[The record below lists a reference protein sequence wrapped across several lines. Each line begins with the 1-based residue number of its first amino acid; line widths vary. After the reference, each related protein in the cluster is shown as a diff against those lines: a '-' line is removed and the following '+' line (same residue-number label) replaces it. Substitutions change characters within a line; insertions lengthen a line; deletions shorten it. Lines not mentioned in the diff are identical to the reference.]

1 MTAWIPPDVSS
12 EVTADAAR
20 RSALYRRSVAQVRD
34 LRTHVFTRRGVVKA
48 VNGVSFQVRA
58 GETLGLVGESG
69 SGKTMTCLSILR
81 LLPRGARIVSGEIW
95 WQGTNLAAASEATVE
110 RVRGKQIGMV
120 LQNALAALDPV
131 FTIGTQVGE
140 PLVMHQHMS
149 WRAALRRVVELLRMV
164 KVVAPELRLHS
175 YPHEL
180 SGGMR
185 QRVSSAAAIGCAPA
199 LLIADE
205 PTTALDVTTQRQYLD
220 LLMELQ
226 QATGMAIM
234 FVTHDISLVG
244 NMCDQLAVF
253 YGGLLVE
260 YGLRQQVLSQPSHPY
275 TAALLQSIPQLGEP
289 RERLPSI
296 AGEPPDL
303 GRLPLAVPFIRAVT
317 QLSTCAGRASP
328 RRCLRW
334 PRVGRCAA
342 GCGSR
347 TMTEA
352 LLEVCDLVKHF
363 PVTRGVLRGK
373 QIGTVQAVD
382 GLSFTI
388 QPGKPLPSLGNLAA
402 VKPPSPI

>member
-1 MTAWIPPDVSS
+1 
-12 EVTADAAR
+12 
-20 RSALYRRSVAQVRD
+20 
-34 LRTHVFTRRGVVKA
+34 
-48 VNGVSFQVRA
+48 
-58 GETLGLVGESG
+58 
-69 SGKTMTCLSILR
+69 MTCLSILR

-95 WQGTNLAAASEATVE
+95 LQGTNLAAASEATVE

-140 PLVMHQHMS
+140 PLVVHQNMS

-185 QRVSSAAAIGCAPA
+185 QRVSSAAAIGCTPA

-260 YGLRQQVLSQPSHPY
+260 YGPRQQVLSQPSHPY

-303 GRLPLAVPFIRAVT
+303 GRLPAGCPFHPRCDAALDMCRTGEPPPVFTLA
-317 QLSTCAGRASP
+317 QGRQV
-328 RRCLRW
+328 RCWLREQDHD
-334 PRVGRCAA
+334 RSAA
-342 GCGSR
+342 G
-347 TMTEA
+347 
-352 LLEVCDLVKHF
+352 
-363 PVTRGVLRGK
+363 
-373 QIGTVQAVD
+373 
-382 GLSFTI
+382 
-388 QPGKPLPSLGNLAA
+388 SL
-402 VKPPSPI
+402 

>member
-1 MTAWIPPDVSS
+1 MLPD
-12 EVTADAAR
+12 AQPANDAPLLA
-20 RSALYRRSVAQVRD
+20 VRD

-95 WQGTNLAAASEATVE
+95 LQGTNLAAASEAAME

-140 PLVMHQHMS
+140 PLVMHQNMS

-164 KVVAPELRLHS
+164 KVVAPELRVHS

-260 YGLRQQVLSQPSHPY
+260 YGPRQQVLSQPSHPY
-275 TAALLQSIPQLGEP
+275 TVALLQSIPQLGEP
-289 RERLPSI
+289 RDRLPSI

-303 GRLPLAVPFIRAVT
+303 ARLPAGCPFHPRCDAALDVCQTGEPPPVFTLA
-317 QLSTCAGRASP
+317 QGRQV
-328 RRCLRW
+328 RCWLREQDHD
-334 PRVGRCAA
+334 RSAA
-342 GCGSR
+342 G
-347 TMTEA
+347 
-352 LLEVCDLVKHF
+352 
-363 PVTRGVLRGK
+363 
-373 QIGTVQAVD
+373 
-382 GLSFTI
+382 
-388 QPGKPLPSLGNLAA
+388 
-402 VKPPSPI
+402 SP

>member
-1 MTAWIPPDVSS
+1 MLP
-12 EVTADAAR
+12 E
-20 RSALYRRSVAQVRD
+20 AQYANGAPLLAVRD
-34 LRTHVFTRRGVVKA
+34 LRTYVFTRRGVVKA

-95 WQGTNLAAASEATVE
+95 LQGTNLATASEAAVE

-140 PLVMHQHMS
+140 PLVVHHNMS

-260 YGLRQQVLSQPSHPY
+260 YGPRQQVLSQPSHPY

-303 GRLPLAVPFIRAVT
+303 GRLPAGCPFHPRCDAALDVCRTGEPPPVFTLA
-317 QLSTCAGRASP
+317 QGRQV
-328 RRCLRW
+328 RCWLREQDDD
-334 PRVGRCAA
+334 RSAA
-342 GCGSR
+342 G
-347 TMTEA
+347 
-352 LLEVCDLVKHF
+352 
-363 PVTRGVLRGK
+363 
-373 QIGTVQAVD
+373 
-382 GLSFTI
+382 
-388 QPGKPLPSLGNLAA
+388 SL
-402 VKPPSPI
+402 

>member
-1 MTAWIPPDVSS
+1 LL
-12 EVTADAAR
+12 E
-20 RSALYRRSVAQVRD
+20 VRD
-34 LRTHVFTRRGVVKA
+34 LRTQVFTRRGVVKA

-95 WQGTNLAAASEATVE
+95 LQGANLATASEAVME

-140 PLVMHQHMS
+140 PLVIHHNMS
-149 WRAALRRVVELLRMV
+149 WRAALQRVVELLRMV
-164 KVVAPELRLHS
+164 KVIAPELRVHS

-220 LLMELQ
+220 LLLELQ

-260 YGLRQQVLSQPSHPY
+260 YGPRQQVLSQPSHPY
-275 TAALLQSIPQLGEP
+275 TVALLQSIPYLGEP
-289 RERLPSI
+289 RDRLPSI

-303 GRLPLAVPFIRAVT
+303 GRLP
-317 QLSTCAGRASP
+317 
-328 RRCLRW
+328 
-334 PRVGRCAA
+334 A
-342 GCGSR
+342 GCPFHPRCDVALDVCR
-347 TMTEA
+347 TGE
-352 LLEVCDLVKHF
+352 
-363 PVTRGVLRGK
+363 
-373 QIGTVQAVD
+373 
-382 GLSFTI
+382 
-388 QPGKPLPSLGNLAA
+388 
-402 VKPPSPI
+402 PPSVFTLAQGHQVRCWLRETADQRG

>member
-1 MTAWIPPDVSS
+1 MLA
-12 EVTADAAR
+12 
-20 RSALYRRSVAQVRD
+20 VRD
-34 LRTHVFTRRGVVKA
+34 LRTHIFTRRGVVKA

-69 SGKTMTCLSILR
+69 SGKTMTCLSILG
-81 LLPRGARIVSGEIW
+81 LLPRGARIVSGEIVL
-95 WQGTNLAAASEATVE
+95 QGTNLAAASEATME
-110 RVRGKQIGMV
+110 HVRGKQIGMV

-260 YGLRQQVLSQPSHPY
+260 YGPRQQVLSQPSHPY

-289 RERLPSI
+289 RTRLPSI

-303 GRLPLAVPFIRAVT
+303 GRLP
-317 QLSTCAGRASP
+317 
-328 RRCLRW
+328 
-334 PRVGRCAA
+334 A
-342 GCGSR
+342 GCPFHPRCDAALDGCR
-347 TMTEA
+347 TGEPP
-352 LLEVCDLVKHF
+352 
-363 PVTRGVLRGK
+363 PVFTLAQGRQVRCWLRAPRMDADKRG
-373 QIGTVQAVD
+373 
-382 GLSFTI
+382 
-388 QPGKPLPSLGNLAA
+388 
-402 VKPPSPI
+402 

>member
-1 MTAWIPPDVSS
+1 MTPD
-12 EVTADAAR
+12 
-20 RSALYRRSVAQVRD
+20 AQPANDVPLLAVRD

-69 SGKTMTCLSILR
+69 SGKTMTSLSILR
-81 LLPRGARIVSGEIW
+81 LLPRGARIVSGEIML
-95 WQGTNLAAASEATVE
+95 QGTDLAAASAATME

-140 PLVMHQHMS
+140 PLVVHQHMS

-164 KVVAPELRLHS
+164 KVVAPELRVHS

-185 QRVSSAAAIGCAPA
+185 QRVSSAAAIGCTPA

-220 LLMELQ
+220 LLLELQ

-253 YGGLLVE
+253 YGGLLVG
-260 YGLRQQVLSQPSHPY
+260 YGPRQQVLSQPSHPY
-275 TAALLQSIPQLGEP
+275 TAALLQSLPQLGEP

-296 AGEPPDL
+296 AGEPPDP
-303 GRLPLAVPFIRAVT
+303 GRLPAGCPFHPRCDAALDMCRTGEPPPVFTLA
-317 QLSTCAGRASP
+317 QGRQV
-328 RRCLRW
+328 RCWLREQDYD
-334 PRVGRCAA
+334 RSAA
-342 GCGSR
+342 G
-347 TMTEA
+347 
-352 LLEVCDLVKHF
+352 
-363 PVTRGVLRGK
+363 
-373 QIGTVQAVD
+373 
-382 GLSFTI
+382 
-388 QPGKPLPSLGNLAA
+388 SL
-402 VKPPSPI
+402 

>member
-1 MTAWIPPDVSS
+1 MLPDAQPAS
-12 EVTADAAR
+12 AAP
-20 RSALYRRSVAQVRD
+20 LLEVRD
-34 LRTHVFTRRGVVKA
+34 LRTHIFTRRGVVKA

-81 LLPRGARIVSGEIW
+81 LLPRGARIVSGQIVL
-95 WQGTNLAAASEATVE
+95 QGKDLVVASEATVE
-110 RVRGKQIGMV
+110 RLRGKQIGMV

-140 PLVMHQHMS
+140 PLVMHQKMS

-164 KVVAPELRLHS
+164 KVVAPEIRVHS

-260 YGLRQQVLSQPSHPY
+260 YGPRQQVLSQPSHPY

-303 GRLPLAVPFIRAVT
+303 GRLPAGCPFHPRCDAALDVCRTGEPPPVFTLA
-317 QLSTCAGRASP
+317 QGRQV
-328 RRCLRW
+328 RCWLREQDHD
-334 PRVGRCAA
+334 RSAA
-342 GCGSR
+342 G
-347 TMTEA
+347 
-352 LLEVCDLVKHF
+352 
-363 PVTRGVLRGK
+363 
-373 QIGTVQAVD
+373 
-382 GLSFTI
+382 
-388 QPGKPLPSLGNLAA
+388 SL
-402 VKPPSPI
+402 

>member
-1 MTAWIPPDVSS
+1 MLPD
-12 EVTADAAR
+12 
-20 RSALYRRSVAQVRD
+20 AQYANNTPLLAVRD
-34 LRTHVFTRRGVVKA
+34 LRTHIFTRRGVVKA

-81 LLPRGARIVSGEIW
+81 LLPRGARIVSGEIL
-95 WQGTNLAAASEATVE
+95 WQGTNLAAVSAATVE

-140 PLVMHQHMS
+140 PLVMHQNMS

-164 KVVAPELRLHS
+164 KVVAPELRVHS

-220 LLMELQ
+220 LLLELQ

-260 YGLRQQVLSQPSHPY
+260 YGPRQQVLSQPSHPY
-275 TAALLQSIPQLGEP
+275 TVALLQSIPQLGEP
-289 RERLPSI
+289 RDRLPSI

-303 GRLPLAVPFIRAVT
+303 GRLPAGCPFHPRCDAALDGCRTGEPPPVFTLA
-317 QLSTCAGRASP
+317 QGRQV
-328 RRCLRW
+328 RCWLREQEHD
-334 PRVGRCAA
+334 RSAA
-342 GCGSR
+342 G
-347 TMTEA
+347 
-352 LLEVCDLVKHF
+352 
-363 PVTRGVLRGK
+363 
-373 QIGTVQAVD
+373 
-382 GLSFTI
+382 
-388 QPGKPLPSLGNLAA
+388 SL
-402 VKPPSPI
+402 

>member
-1 MTAWIPPDVSS
+1 MLPDAQPAS
-12 EVTADAAR
+12 AAP
-20 RSALYRRSVAQVRD
+20 LLEVRD
-34 LRTHVFTRRGVVKA
+34 LRTHIFTRSGVVKA

-81 LLPRGARIVSGEIW
+81 LLPRGARIVSGQIVL
-95 WQGTNLAAASEATVE
+95 QGRDLVAASEATVE
-110 RVRGKQIGMV
+110 RLRGKQIGMV

-140 PLVMHQHMS
+140 PLVMHQKMS

-164 KVVAPELRLHS
+164 KVVAPEIRVHS

-185 QRVSSAAAIGCAPA
+185 QRVASAAAIGCAPA

-244 NMCDQLAVF
+244 NMCDHLAVF

-260 YGLRQQVLSQPSHPY
+260 YGPRQQVLSQPSHPY

-303 GRLPLAVPFIRAVT
+303 GRLPAGCPFHPRCDAALDVCRTGEPPPVFTLA
-317 QLSTCAGRASP
+317 QGRQV
-328 RRCLRW
+328 RCWLREQDHD
-334 PRVGRCAA
+334 RSAA
-342 GCGSR
+342 G
-347 TMTEA
+347 
-352 LLEVCDLVKHF
+352 
-363 PVTRGVLRGK
+363 
-373 QIGTVQAVD
+373 
-382 GLSFTI
+382 
-388 QPGKPLPSLGNLAA
+388 SL
-402 VKPPSPI
+402 

>member
-1 MTAWIPPDVSS
+1 MLPDAQPAS
-12 EVTADAAR
+12 AAP
-20 RSALYRRSVAQVRD
+20 LLEVRD
-34 LRTHVFTRRGVVKA
+34 LRTHIFTRSGVVKA

-81 LLPRGARIVSGEIW
+81 LLPRGARIVSGQIIL
-95 WQGTNLAAASEATVE
+95 QGRELVAASEATVE
-110 RVRGKQIGMV
+110 RLRGKQIGMV

-140 PLVMHQHMS
+140 PLVMHQKMS

-164 KVVAPELRLHS
+164 KVVAPEIRVHS

-260 YGLRQQVLSQPSHPY
+260 YGPRQQVLSQPSHPY

-303 GRLPLAVPFIRAVT
+303 GRLPAGCPFHPRCDAALDECRTGEPPPVFTLA
-317 QLSTCAGRASP
+317 QGRQV
-328 RRCLRW
+328 RCWLREQDHD
-334 PRVGRCAA
+334 RSAA
-342 GCGSR
+342 G
-347 TMTEA
+347 
-352 LLEVCDLVKHF
+352 
-363 PVTRGVLRGK
+363 
-373 QIGTVQAVD
+373 
-382 GLSFTI
+382 
-388 QPGKPLPSLGNLAA
+388 
-402 VKPPSPI
+402 SP

>member
-1 MTAWIPPDVSS
+1 MPPDTQPATNVP
-12 EVTADAAR
+12 VLA
-20 RSALYRRSVAQVRD
+20 VRD

-69 SGKTMTCLSILR
+69 SGKTMTCLSILG
-81 LLPRGARIVSGEIW
+81 LLPRGARIVSGEIVL
-95 WQGTNLAAASEATVE
+95 QGTNLAAASEATME
-110 RVRGKQIGMV
+110 HVRGKQIGMV

-164 KVVAPELRLHS
+164 KVVAPELRVHS

-226 QATGMAIM
+226 QATGMAII

-260 YGLRQQVLSQPSHPY
+260 YGPRQQVLSQPSHPY

-289 RERLPSI
+289 RTRLPSI

-303 GRLPLAVPFIRAVT
+303 GRLP
-317 QLSTCAGRASP
+317 
-328 RRCLRW
+328 
-334 PRVGRCAA
+334 A
-342 GCGSR
+342 GCPFHPRCDAALDGCR
-347 TMTEA
+347 TGEPP
-352 LLEVCDLVKHF
+352 
-363 PVTRGVLRGK
+363 PVFTLAQGRQVRCWLRAPRMDADKRG
-373 QIGTVQAVD
+373 
-382 GLSFTI
+382 
-388 QPGKPLPSLGNLAA
+388 
-402 VKPPSPI
+402 

>member
-1 MTAWIPPDVSS
+1 MLPETQPA
-12 EVTADAAR
+12 
-20 RSALYRRSVAQVRD
+20 SATPLLEVRD
-34 LRTHVFTRRGVVKA
+34 LRTHIFTRRGVVKA

-81 LLPRGARIVSGEIW
+81 LLPRGAHIVSGEIW
-95 WQGTNLAAASEATVE
+95 LQGTNLAAASEAAVE

-140 PLVMHQHMS
+140 PLVMHHNMS

-185 QRVSSAAAIGCAPA
+185 QRVASAAAIGCAPV

-253 YGGLLVE
+253 YGGSLVE
-260 YGLRQQVLSQPSHPY
+260 YGPRQQVLSQPSHPY
-275 TAALLQSIPQLGEP
+275 TTALLQSIPQLGEP

-303 GRLPLAVPFIRAVT
+303 GRLPAGCPFHPRCDAALDVCRTGEPPPVFTLA
-317 QLSTCAGRASP
+317 QGRQV
-328 RRCLRW
+328 RCWLREQDDD
-334 PRVGRCAA
+334 RSAA
-342 GCGSR
+342 G
-347 TMTEA
+347 
-352 LLEVCDLVKHF
+352 
-363 PVTRGVLRGK
+363 
-373 QIGTVQAVD
+373 
-382 GLSFTI
+382 
-388 QPGKPLPSLGNLAA
+388 SL
-402 VKPPSPI
+402 

>member
-1 MTAWIPPDVSS
+1 MLS
-12 EVTADAAR
+12 EARFANDAP
-20 RSALYRRSVAQVRD
+20 LLDVRD
-34 LRTHVFTRRGVVKA
+34 LRTYIFTRRGVVKA
-48 VNGVSFQVRA
+48 VDGVSFQVRA

-95 WQGTNLAAASEATVE
+95 LQGTNLVTASESTVE

-140 PLVMHQHMS
+140 PLVLHHHLS

-185 QRVSSAAAIGCAPA
+185 QRVASAAAIGCAPA

-220 LLMELQ
+220 LLLELQ
-226 QATGMAIM
+226 QATGMAII

-260 YGLRQQVLSQPSHPY
+260 YGPRQQVLSQPSHPY
-275 TAALLQSIPQLGEP
+275 TAALLQSIPQLGEA
-289 RERLPSI
+289 RDRLPSI

-303 GRLPLAVPFIRAVT
+303 ARLPAGCPFQPRCDSALDVCRTGEPPPVLKLAQGRAV
-317 QLSTCAGRASP
+317 
-328 RRCLRW
+328 RCWLRE
-334 PRVGRCAA
+334 REHDRGAA
-342 GCGSR
+342 G
-347 TMTEA
+347 
-352 LLEVCDLVKHF
+352 
-363 PVTRGVLRGK
+363 
-373 QIGTVQAVD
+373 
-382 GLSFTI
+382 
-388 QPGKPLPSLGNLAA
+388 
-402 VKPPSPI
+402 SP

>member
-1 MTAWIPPDVSS
+1 MLPDAQQAS
-12 EVTADAAR
+12 AAP
-20 RSALYRRSVAQVRD
+20 LLEVRD
-34 LRTHVFTRRGVVKA
+34 LRTHIFTRRGVVKA

-81 LLPRGARIVSGEIW
+81 LLPRGARIVSGQIVL
-95 WQGTNLAAASEATVE
+95 QGRDLVAASEATVE
-110 RVRGKQIGMV
+110 RLRGKQIGMV

-140 PLVMHQHMS
+140 PLVMHQKMS

-164 KVVAPELRLHS
+164 KVVAPEIRVHS

-260 YGLRQQVLSQPSHPY
+260 YGPRQQVLSQPSHPY

-303 GRLPLAVPFIRAVT
+303 GRLP
-317 QLSTCAGRASP
+317 
-328 RRCLRW
+328 
-334 PRVGRCAA
+334 A
-342 GCGSR
+342 GCPFHPR
-347 TMTEA
+347 CDA
-352 LLEVCDLVKHF
+352 ALEVCRTGEPP
-363 PVTRGVLRGK
+363 PVFTLAQGRQVRCWLREHEHDRSTAG
-373 QIGTVQAVD
+373 
-382 GLSFTI
+382 
-388 QPGKPLPSLGNLAA
+388 SL
-402 VKPPSPI
+402 

>member
-1 MTAWIPPDVSS
+1 MLPDAQPSN
-12 EVTADAAR
+12 DAPLLA
-20 RSALYRRSVAQVRD
+20 VRD

-95 WQGTNLAAASEATVE
+95 LQGTNLATVSEAAME

-140 PLVMHQHMS
+140 PLVIHHHMS

-226 QATGMAIM
+226 QTTGMAIM
-234 FVTHDISLVG
+234 CATIWRCSMAVCSW
-244 NMCDQLAVF
+244 NMGRVSRCSASRVIPTRRRSCSPSPNSASPASACRA
-253 YGGLLVE
+253 
-260 YGLRQQVLSQPSHPY
+260 LRVS
-275 TAALLQSIPQLGEP
+275 PQTSDVS
-289 RERLPSI
+289 R
-296 AGEPPDL
+296 
-303 GRLPLAVPFIRAVT
+303 LAVPSIPAVT
-317 QLSTCAGRASP
+317 RPSTCAGRASP
-328 RRCLRW
+328 RRC
-334 PRVGRCAA
+334 
-342 GCGSR
+342 
-347 TMTEA
+347 
-352 LLEVCDLVKHF
+352 
-363 PVTRGVLRGK
+363 
-373 QIGTVQAVD
+373 
-382 GLSFTI
+382 
-388 QPGKPLPSLGNLAA
+388 
-402 VKPPSPI
+402 

>member
-1 MTAWIPPDVSS
+1 MQR
-12 EVTADAAR
+12 E
-20 RSALYRRSVAQVRD
+20 AQHVNNAPLLEVRD
-34 LRTHVFTRRGVVKA
+34 LHTHVFTRRGVVKA

-58 GETLGLVGESG
+58 GKTLGLVGESG

-81 LLPRGARIVSGEIW
+81 LLPRGARIVSGEVW
-95 WQGTNLAAASEATVE
+95 LQGINLAAASEAAVE

-131 FTIGTQVGE
+131 FTVGTQVGE
-140 PLVMHQHMS
+140 PLVMHQHIS
-149 WRAALRRVVELLRMV
+149 WRAALRRVVELLSMV
-164 KVVAPELRLHS
+164 KVVAPELRVHS

-185 QRVSSAAAIGCAPA
+185 QRVSSAAAIGCTPA

-244 NMCDQLAVF
+244 NMCDHLAVF

-260 YGLRQQVLSQPSHPY
+260 YGPRQQVLSQPSHPY

-303 GRLPLAVPFIRAVT
+303 GRLPAGCPFHPRCDAALDVCRT
-317 QLSTCAGRASP
+317 GEPPPVFTPAQGRQV
-328 RRCLRW
+328 RCWLREQDHD
-334 PRVGRCAA
+334 RSAA
-342 GCGSR
+342 G
-347 TMTEA
+347 
-352 LLEVCDLVKHF
+352 
-363 PVTRGVLRGK
+363 
-373 QIGTVQAVD
+373 
-382 GLSFTI
+382 
-388 QPGKPLPSLGNLAA
+388 
-402 VKPPSPI
+402 SP

>member
-1 MTAWIPPDVSS
+1 MPPDAQPSN
-12 EVTADAAR
+12 DAP
-20 RSALYRRSVAQVRD
+20 LLEVRD

-95 WQGTNLAAASEATVE
+95 LQGTNLAAASEATVE

-140 PLVMHQHMS
+140 PLVMHQNMS

-164 KVVAPELRLHS
+164 KVVAPELRVHS

-260 YGLRQQVLSQPSHPY
+260 YGPRQQVLSQPSHPY
-275 TAALLQSIPQLGEP
+275 TVALLQSIPQLGEP
-289 RERLPSI
+289 RDRLPSI

-303 GRLPLAVPFIRAVT
+303 ARLPAGCPFHPRCDAALDVCRTGEPPPVFTLA
-317 QLSTCAGRASP
+317 QGRQV
-328 RRCLRW
+328 RCWLREQDHD
-334 PRVGRCAA
+334 RSAA
-342 GCGSR
+342 G
-347 TMTEA
+347 
-352 LLEVCDLVKHF
+352 
-363 PVTRGVLRGK
+363 
-373 QIGTVQAVD
+373 
-382 GLSFTI
+382 
-388 QPGKPLPSLGNLAA
+388 
-402 VKPPSPI
+402 SP

>member
-1 MTAWIPPDVSS
+1 MLPD
-12 EVTADAAR
+12 
-20 RSALYRRSVAQVRD
+20 AQPANDVPLLAVRD

-81 LLPRGARIVSGEIW
+81 LLPRGARIVSGEILL
-95 WQGTNLAAASEATVE
+95 QGTNLAAASEAAVE

-140 PLVMHQHMS
+140 PLVMHQNMS

-164 KVVAPELRLHS
+164 KVVAPELRVHS

-260 YGLRQQVLSQPSHPY
+260 YGPRQQVLSQPSHPY

-303 GRLPLAVPFIRAVT
+303 GRLPAGCPFHPRCDAALDLCRTGEPPPVFTLA
-317 QLSTCAGRASP
+317 QGRQV
-328 RRCLRW
+328 RCWLREQDHD
-334 PRVGRCAA
+334 RSAA
-342 GCGSR
+342 G
-347 TMTEA
+347 
-352 LLEVCDLVKHF
+352 
-363 PVTRGVLRGK
+363 
-373 QIGTVQAVD
+373 
-382 GLSFTI
+382 
-388 QPGKPLPSLGNLAA
+388 SL
-402 VKPPSPI
+402 

>member
-1 MTAWIPPDVSS
+1 MLPD
-12 EVTADAAR
+12 
-20 RSALYRRSVAQVRD
+20 AQPSNDTPLLAVRD

-48 VNGVSFQVRA
+48 VNGVSFEVRA

-95 WQGTNLAAASEATVE
+95 LQGTNLATASEATME
-110 RVRGKQIGMV
+110 RVRGKHIGMV

-131 FTIGTQVGE
+131 FTVGTQVGE
-140 PLVMHQHMS
+140 PLVLHQHMS

-185 QRVSSAAAIGCAPA
+185 QRVASAAAIGCTPA

-220 LLMELQ
+220 LLLELQ
-226 QATGMAIM
+226 QATGMAII

-244 NMCDQLAVF
+244 NMCDHLAVF

-260 YGLRQQVLSQPSHPY
+260 YGPRQQVLSQPSHPY

-303 GRLPLAVPFIRAVT
+303 GRLP
-317 QLSTCAGRASP
+317 
-328 RRCLRW
+328 
-334 PRVGRCAA
+334 A
-342 GCGSR
+342 GCPFHPRCDAALDVCR
-347 TMTEA
+347 TGEPP
-352 LLEVCDLVKHF
+352 
-363 PVTRGVLRGK
+363 PVFTLDECRQVRCWLREQEPRIDADKRG
-373 QIGTVQAVD
+373 
-382 GLSFTI
+382 
-388 QPGKPLPSLGNLAA
+388 
-402 VKPPSPI
+402 

>member
-1 MTAWIPPDVSS
+1 MLPETQPAGAAPLL
-12 EVTADAAR
+12 EVH
-20 RSALYRRSVAQVRD
+20 D
-34 LRTHVFTRRGVVKA
+34 LRTHIFTRRGVVKA

-81 LLPRGARIVSGEIW
+81 LLPRGARIVSGEIAL
-95 WQGTNLAAASEATVE
+95 QGTNLTAASEATME

-140 PLVMHQHMS
+140 PLVLHQHLS

-185 QRVSSAAAIGCAPA
+185 QRVASAAAIDCAPV

-226 QATGMAIM
+226 QATGMAIKTMMAM
-234 FVTHDISLVG
+234 FRAVLTRSCYFVVMTIIPIVTAAAAAASAMTARAPNEAAATGRSQVAAFG
-244 NMCDQLAVF
+244 CAQEFQLAW
-253 YGGLLVE
+253 
-260 YGLRQQVLSQPSHPY
+260 
-275 TAALLQSIPQLGEP
+275 TA
-289 RERLPSI
+289 R
-296 AGEPPDL
+296 
-303 GRLPLAVPFIRAVT
+303 
-317 QLSTCAGRASP
+317 
-328 RRCLRW
+328 
-334 PRVGRCAA
+334 
-342 GCGSR
+342 
-347 TMTEA
+347 
-352 LLEVCDLVKHF
+352 
-363 PVTRGVLRGK
+363 
-373 QIGTVQAVD
+373 
-382 GLSFTI
+382 
-388 QPGKPLPSLGNLAA
+388 
-402 VKPPSPI
+402 

>member
-1 MTAWIPPDVSS
+1 MLPDAQY
-12 EVTADAAR
+12 TNDAP
-20 RSALYRRSVAQVRD
+20 LLTVRD

-95 WQGTNLAAASEATVE
+95 LQGTNLAAASEAAVE

-140 PLVMHQHMS
+140 PLVMHQNMS

-220 LLMELQ
+220 LLIELQ

-275 TAALLQSIPQLGEP
+275 TAALLQSIHQLGEP

-303 GRLPLAVPFIRAVT
+303 GRLPAGCPFHPRCDAALDVCRTGEPPPVFTLA
-317 QLSTCAGRASP
+317 QGRQV
-328 RRCLRW
+328 RCWLREQDHD
-334 PRVGRCAA
+334 RSAA
-342 GCGSR
+342 G
-347 TMTEA
+347 
-352 LLEVCDLVKHF
+352 
-363 PVTRGVLRGK
+363 
-373 QIGTVQAVD
+373 
-382 GLSFTI
+382 
-388 QPGKPLPSLGNLAA
+388 SL
-402 VKPPSPI
+402 